1 MKLNTAKL
9 KTLPLEKSVCDGAN
23 LYFTRTGP
31 DRGKWCF
38 RYQRLGRKHEM
49 GLGPYPAIS
58 LANARQR
65 ARELHI
71 LMHQGKDPL
80 QERREAERERK
91 KRESKR
97 FSDIARQ
104 YIDEHKSEW
113 HDKKGEKTW
122 HSTLERF
129 VYPLFDQKPFA
140 DLTTEDVIEV
150 LSPIWQT
157 KKSTAKKIQGR
168 MKLIFGYAKTARL
181 YEGEN
186 PAAWQDHLSHY
197 FAMQTNKHLIKHH
210 RALHYADAPS
220 FFKDLRQ
227 IETLTSQALQF
238 TLLTAARTS
247 ETIGATSDE
256 FDLEKQLWRVPADRM
271 KAKKPHAVPLSMQ
284 ASTLIKTV
292 MRSHNAPLIF
302 HGRNPEKP
310 LSNMAMLNLVK
321 KQLKFY
327 DTTVHG
333 LRSTFRTWAGEKT
346 NYSPGVIEF
355 ALAHQLDEKIEG
367 AYLRSELVEPR
378 RPLMQDWADFLNGRP
393 RATVVAPAM
402 LN

>member
-1 MKLNTAKL
+1 
-9 KTLPLEKSVCDGAN
+9 
-23 LYFTRTGP
+23 
-31 DRGKWCF
+31 
-38 RYQRLGRKHEM
+38 M

-58 LANARQR
+58 LAEARQR
-65 ARELHI
+65 ARELHSLI
-71 LMHQGKDPL
+71 HQGKDPL
-80 QERREAERERK
+80 YERREAERQRR
-91 KRESKR
+91 KREGKK

-104 YIDEHKSEW
+104 YIEEHKSEW
-113 HDKKGEKTW
+113 TNAKHAQDW
-122 HSTLERF
+122 ASTLERLA
-129 VYPLFDQKPFA
+129 YPALDQKPFA

-150 LSPIWQT
+150 LSPIWQS
-157 KKSTAKKIQGR
+157 KRETAKKLQGR
-168 MKLIFGYAKTARL
+168 MKLVFGYAKTARL

-210 RALHYADAPS
+210 RALSFTKAPT
-220 FFKDLRQ
+220 FYRDLKQ
-227 IETLTSQALQF
+227 IETMASHALQF

-256 FDLEKQLWRVPADRM
+256 IDIDKRLWRVPAERM
-271 KAKKPHAVPLSMQ
+271 KARKPHEVPLSEQ
-284 ASTLIKTV
+284 ACTLLETIL
-292 MRSHNAPLIF
+292 RSHNAPFIF

-310 LSNMAMLNLVK
+310 LSNMGMLSLVK
-321 KQLKFY
+321 KRLQSY

-355 ALAHQLDEKIEG
+355 ALAHQLGEKIEG

-378 RPLMQDWADFLNGRP
+378 RPLMQDWANFVTGEPPHTGIAASLMN
-393 RATVVAPAM
+393 
-402 LN
+402 